1 MIDITQ
7 TYRKARFKQQ
17 AQQRTFSTSVFPVRV
32 GSKEAAAIL
41 FASPASIFVRAL
53 VVESDAFA
61 A

>member
-1 MIDITQ
+1 MIDITH
-7 TYRKARFKQQ
+7 TYRKARFKQ
-17 AQQRTFSTSVFPVRV
+17 AQQRIFSASVFPFRV

-61 A
+61 V